1 MKQQGFTLIEV
12 MVVMAI
18 VSILGAIAIP
28 SYQGYIQKAALTD
41 MLQAIVPYKSGVEL
55 CRFEAANYKNCHSGH
70 PSIPSGHNS
79 RYISTIS
86 VKEGEITIVGQQN
99 LNGLHATLKPIQ
111 DTKTGFT
118 QWEAICESENESLKL
133 KCQETLKF

>member
-1 MKQQGFTLIEV
+1 MNQKGFTLMEV

-18 VSILGAIAIP
+18 VSILSAIGIP

-55 CRFEAANYKNCHSGH
+55 CRFETENYKGCHSGQS
-70 PSIPSGHNS
+70 SIPSTHNS
-79 RYISTIS
+79 RYVNDIT
-86 VKEGEITIVGQQN
+86 VKDGEITVVGQQN
-99 LNGLHATLKPIQ
+99 LSELNITLKPTQ
-111 DTKTGFT
+111 DTKTGIT
-118 QWEAICESENESLKL
+118 QWKTLCKSENESLKL

>member
-1 MKQQGFTLIEV
+1 MNQQGFTLIEV

-41 MLQAIVPYKSGVEL
+41 MLQAIVPYRSGIEL
-55 CRFEAANYKNCHSGH
+55 CRFETENYKECNSGQV
-70 PSIPSGHNS
+70 SIPSGHNS

-86 VKEGEITIVGQQN
+86 VKEGEIIVTGQQN
-99 LNGLHATLKPIQ
+99 LGGLNVILKPTQ
-111 DTKTGFT
+111 DIKTGFT
-118 QWEAICESENESLKL
+118 QWKTICESKNESLKM

>member
-1 MKQQGFTLIEV
+1 MNQHGFTLIEL

-18 VSILGAIAIP
+18 ISILGAIGIP

-55 CRFEAANYKNCHSGH
+55 CRFETENYRDCHSGQA
-70 PSIPSGHNS
+70 SIPSGHNS
-79 RYISTIS
+79 RYVSTIT
-86 VKEGEITIVGQQN
+86 VKEGEITVVGQQN
-99 LNGLHATLKPIQ
+99 LSGLNAILKPTQ
-111 DTKTGFT
+111 DAKTGIT
-118 QWEAICESENESLKL
+118 QWNTICESKNESLKL

>member
-1 MKQQGFTLIEV
+1 MNQQGFTLIEV

-18 VSILGAIAIP
+18 VAILGAIGIP

-55 CRFEAANYKNCHSGH
+55 CRLETENYRDCHSGQA
-70 PSIPSGHNS
+70 SIPSGHNS
-79 RYISTIS
+79 RYVSTIT
-86 VKEGEITIVGQQN
+86 VKDGEIAVVGQQN
-99 LNGLHATLKPIQ
+99 LSELKAILKPSQ
-111 DTKTGFT
+111 DTKTGIT
-118 QWEAICESENESLKL
+118 QWKTLCETKNESLKL

>member
-41 MLQAIVPYKSGVEL
+41 MLQAIIPYKSGVEL
-55 CRFEAANYKNCHSGH
+55 CRFEAENYKNCHSGQ
-70 PSIPSGHNS
+70 SAIPSGHNS
-79 RYISTIS
+79 RYINTIA
-86 VKEGEITIVGQQN
+86 VKEGEITVLGQQN
-99 LNGLHATLKPIQ
+99 LSELHITLKPIQ
-111 DTKTGFT
+111 DLKSGQT
-118 QWEAICESENESLKL
+118 QWKTICESKHESLKQ